1 MYDSDEK
8 IEKVSEELAFA
19 FIKIWAFKES
29 PEKLVQ
35 RFLHAKREIAD
46 TIRNTKDNLPDH
58 VD

>member
-1 MYDSDEK
+1 MYDNDAQ

-35 RFLHAKREIAD
+35 RFLHAKKEIENS
-46 TIRNTKDNLPDH
+46 IRHTKDNIPDH
-58 VD
+58 ID